1 MVTETNSLQ
10 KIEARCAEML
20 NSPYLFRELP
30 SELRHLRAL
39 LKTVNTLARED
50 VPFLI
55 AEVKRLRAE
64 NRRLEADALAALNVE
79 SPALISRIGRQQP
92 NGHGQ
97 EL

>member
-1 MVTETNSLQ
+1 MNETNSLQ

-30 SELRHLRAL
+30 TELRHLRAL
-39 LKTVNTLARED
+39 LKSVNTLARED

-64 NRRLEADALAALNVE
+64 NRRLEADALAALNAE
-79 SPALISRIGRQQP
+79 SPAIITRIGRHQA
-92 NGHGQ
+92 NGHDQ
-97 EL
+97 EI

>member
-1 MVTETNSLQ
+1 MVTESNSLQ
-10 KIEARCAEML
+10 KIEARCTEML

-39 LKTVNTLARED
+39 LKSVNTLARED

-64 NRRLEADALAALNVE
+64 NRRLEADAVASLNAA
-79 SPALISRIGRQQP
+79 SPITVTRIGRQQGVP
-92 NGHGQ
+92 NEP